1 MKLRLVLACVLFNLA
16 TSCAQRSQSFKSTA
30 MIINRDHIWCS
41 RYGGR
46 RQRSSNQLNVYG
58 QVSASPKLSYNCDH
72 NHCHHHYHQSSSS
85 AIANP
90 PNLAAVIVIIIVMII
105 KTNRTSV
112 SPSVLY
118 LPYDRLVQGRQVQ
131 VFNDYCRNHNCHHHQ
146 RRRNCYHHHNQS
158 CSHLQRCLYHLF

>member
-72 NHCHHHYHQSSSS
+72 NHHHQKSSS
-85 AIANP
+85 AII
-90 PNLAAVIVIIIVMII
+90 VIIIIIIVMII

>member
-72 NHCHHHYHQSSSS
+72 NHHHHQSSSS
-85 AIANP
+85 AII
-90 PNLAAVIVIIIVMII
+90 VIIIIIIVMII

-131 VFNDYCRNHNCHHHQ
+131 VFNDYCYNCHHHL
-146 RRRNCYHHHNQS
+146 RRRNCYHHHNQN
-158 CSHLQRCLYHLF
+158 CNHLQRCPYHLF

>member
-72 NHCHHHYHQSSSS
+72 NHHHQKSSS
-85 AIANP
+85 AII
-90 PNLAAVIVIIIVMII
+90 VIIIIIIVMII

-146 RRRNCYHHHNQS
+146 RRRNCYHHHNQN
-158 CSHLQRCLYHLF
+158 CNQCPYHLF